1 MSKVG
6 LRSIAIAAIIAA
18 LSASGAAAQG
28 KGETVRIHDYPGVGN
43 MLHRVAI
50 SKGYCEKYGI
60 KCQLQVIPS
69 GPLGAQALLAKSVDV
84 AFLPPEVQINA
95 MIKGAQLKAVHGGAV
110 LNAMQIV
117 VMKDFPTPS
126 AEKGYQGTVQDL
138 KGKKIG
144 VTARAGSLELQFV
157 QMAQKSGLKADDF
170 TFVAVGGPNTAF
182 GALSSKQVDAN
193 VTFEPS
199 GSICLVTGA
208 CKILFRGDLA
218 KEPVEIAGTNGA
230 GSNMVVT
237 QETIDKTPHVVD
249 ALIAAAKDAEA
260 FIQDPKNFDEVFKIA
275 QSYFKFDIP
284 KGDEILTSSL
294 KIAIPAYKTAISR
307 PALKQIADNMLATKM
322 IEAAFDPAQLPYAK
336 AP

>member
-1 MSKVG
+1 MFKNIP
-6 LRSIAIAAIIAA
+6 RIATIVVTMAV
-18 LSASGAAAQG
+18 STGAVAQG

-69 GPLGAQALLAKSVDV
+69 GPLGAQALLAKSIDV

-95 MIKGAQLKAVHGGAV
+95 MIKGAKLKAVHAGAT

-117 VMKDFPTPS
+117 ALNGFPTPS
-126 AEKGYQGTVQDL
+126 AEKGYKGVLQDL

-144 VTARAGSLELQFV
+144 VAARAGSLELQFV
-157 QMAQKSGLKADDF
+157 LMAQQAGLKAEDF

-182 GALSSKQVDAN
+182 GTLTSKQVDAN

-199 GSICLVTGA
+199 GSICLVSGA
-208 CKILFRGDLA
+208 CKILFRGDTA
-218 KEPVEIAGTNGA
+218 KEPAEIANTNGA
-230 GSNMVVT
+230 GSNMVAT
-237 QETIDKTPHVVD
+237 QEMIDKLPHVLD
-249 ALIAAAKDAEA
+249 ALVAASKDAEA
-260 FIQDPKNFDEVFKIA
+260 FIQDLKNFDEVFKIA

-284 KGDEILTSSL
+284 KGDEILASSL

-307 PALKQIADNMLATKM
+307 AALKQIADNMLATKM
-322 IEAAFDPAQLPYAK
+322 IDTAFDPAQLVYAK
-336 AP
+336 TP